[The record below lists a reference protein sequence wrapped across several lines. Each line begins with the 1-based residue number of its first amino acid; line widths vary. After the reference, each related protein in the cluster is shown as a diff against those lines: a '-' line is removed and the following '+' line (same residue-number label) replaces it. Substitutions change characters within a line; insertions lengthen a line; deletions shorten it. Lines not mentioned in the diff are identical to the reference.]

1 MIFFYAYKIEFYEDN
16 TPIIAEGL
24 TYGES
29 WLDVMKHLIEIYGD
43 DEITQILDINILG
56 DGGPCIE
63 REDIKFTNEEEK

>member
-29 WLDVMKHLIEIYGD
+29 WLDVMTHLIEMYGD
-43 DEITQILDINILG
+43 DEITEIFYLRIIG
-56 DGGPCIE
+56 DGGPCLE
-63 REDIKFTNEEEK
+63 KQDNPFKEEEK